1 MVDISVFSK
10 NLIQKGFAKGYLKAM
25 IELVEDNTITIEEAA
40 EKVGMD
46 IGSFENKMKKY
57 QLHCYMDEV
66 STPYEENENPFPRTA
81 EDEVFEQKIIKK
93 YNLVLA
99 EETDEE

>member
-1 MVDISVFSK
+1 MSVFSK
-10 NLIQKGFAKGYLKAM
+10 YLLQKGLAKGYLNAM

-46 IGSFENKMKKY
+46 IGSFEKEMKKY

-66 STPYEENENPFPRTA
+66 STPYEENENPFQRTK
-81 EDEVFEQKIIKK
+81 EDDAFEEKMIEK
-93 YNLVLA
+93 YGLVLSEGIK
-99 EETDEE
+99 EE